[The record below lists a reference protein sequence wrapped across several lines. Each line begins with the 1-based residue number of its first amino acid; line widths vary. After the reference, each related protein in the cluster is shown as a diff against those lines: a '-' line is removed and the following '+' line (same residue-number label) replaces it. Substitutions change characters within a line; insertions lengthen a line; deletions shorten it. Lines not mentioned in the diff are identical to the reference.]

1 MLKSVLCLSYVCCGV
16 HLCGK
21 GIPLLHILTS
31 NVAFLIYTGC
41 VGEEVSDVA
50 FAATN
55 EVTPEELAG

>member
-1 MLKSVLCLSYVCCGV
+1 M
-16 HLCGK
+16 
-21 GIPLLHILTS
+21 LHILTS